1 MKNTKGQMDFSR
13 RKLMKFGAGFLGTAT
28 LASVLGINLT
38 NSKPAIAQN
47 ELTCDQALAKLME
60 GNQRFIQNKRM
71 NPHQSLEYL
80 QSISEEQKPFAAMLG
95 CADSRLPLEAIFDQG
110 FGDLFV
116 VRDAGNVAT
125 EEETGSLEFG
135 TLVLGAKVIM
145 VMGHYGCGAIKAT
158 LQGEEVPGTIGSIL
172 AQIEPAVK
180 DFQGQQEDKE
190 ALKKA
195 TEANVKYQVNKLK
208 QSSVLSELIAANQ
221 LKIVGGY
228 FNFKTGEVTV
238 VS

>member
-1 MKNTKGQMDFSR
+1 MNNTKGQMDFSR
-13 RKLMKFGAGFLGTAT
+13 RKLIKFGAGFLGTAT
-28 LASVLGINLT
+28 LAGVLGINLT
-38 NSKPAIAQN
+38 NSEPAIAQN
-47 ELTCDQALAKLME
+47 EITCDQALTKLME
-60 GNQRFIQNKRM
+60 GNRRFIQNKRT
-71 NPHQSLEYL
+71 NPHQSLKYL

-125 EEETGSLEFG
+125 AEETGSLEFG

-145 VMGHYGCGAIKAT
+145 VMGHYGCGAVKAT
-158 LQGEEVPGTIGSIL
+158 LQGEEVPGKIGSIL
-172 AQIEPAVK
+172 EQIQPAVK

-195 TEANVKYQVNKLK
+195 TQANVMYQVEKLK
-208 QSSVLSELIAANQ
+208 QSPVLSELIASNQ

-228 FNFKTGEVTV
+228 FDFETGEVTL